1 MIKIEN
7 LCKTF
12 HHEILKDV
20 NVEINQGDVIS
31 IIGPSG
37 CGKSTFLRCI
47 NQLEKPTSGHIYL
60 DGVDLTTVSKKEL
73 EKLRQKMG
81 MVFQSFNLFEH
92 MTVIENIMLGPVNL
106 LGVSKQE
113 AYDEGMRLLRTVGLS
128 RKAMS
133 YPDSLSGGQKQR
145 VAIARTLAMKPEIIL
160 FDEPTS
166 ALDPSV
172 TSEVL
177 GVIKKL
183 AEDGYT
189 MLIVTHEMEFAE
201 HVSNRVFFMS
211 DQGIYEDGTPE
222 QIFHDPQGVKTKE
235 FIYQIR
241 TFQYDIEGSSFD
253 YYELLSKITNF
264 LKKQL
269 FDRKRINEVVL
280 MIEELIFNI
289 IYKVE
294 NSENTKLH
302 LTCTYTEKFNETEL
316 LLEGDMIHSDLLE
329 KSDDELSK
337 TLIQNISKN
346 IEVNDGCVRIQM

>member
-113 AYDEGMRLLRTVGLS
+113 AYDEGMRLLKTVGLS

-145 VAIARTLAMKPEIIL
+145 VAIARALAQETPIIL
-160 FDEPTS
+160 ADEPTGN
-166 ALDPSV
+166 LDKKSSESV
-172 TSEVL
+172 LKLLHDISKNKLVIVVTHNYDQIEKYTTRKIVMHDGRVMEDKKIRDYIKVEKPKISNNKDIRSLSKLRL
-177 GVIKKL
+177 GLRNTFNIIPKFLLILSVYIFIIYAMFFAYSSFKYAAYEESLNGYNPFFSNKDENRIVIKKKNGEEFTEEDYKKIEKIDNVDSIMKNDL
-183 AEDGYT
+183 ALD
-189 MLIVTHEMEFAE
+189 
-201 HVSNRVFFMS
+201 
-211 DQGIYEDGTPE
+211 
-222 QIFHDPQGVKTKE
+222 
-235 FIYQIR
+235 
-241 TFQYDIEGSSFD
+241 
-253 YYELLSKITNF
+253 
-264 LKKQL
+264 
-269 FDRKRINEVVL
+269 NE
-280 MIEELIFNI
+280 I
-289 IYKVE
+289 
-294 NSENTKLH
+294 
-302 LTCTYTEKFNETEL
+302 
-316 LLEGDMIHSDLLE
+316 
-329 KSDDELSK
+329 
-337 TLIQNISKN
+337 
-346 IEVNDGCVRIQM
+346 